1 MRTSAL
7 PVTEG
12 RFRNSNERVIG
23 NNGEINAGSRKEI
36 LNRFVELASMIANG
50 ELINEDGDVVDKR
63 KAKAERANV
72 IREAFEDSKEWAE
85 LGSAIAYDVDTR
97 LEREG
102 FMRTILNRGDIV
114 EGAIP
119 RIRVKE
125 RYVTSIVSRGIAQV
139 YPQYVRDRYVLAE
152 EFYVTATPRVEIIEL
167 HQGSGDILE
176 ERYFQGLEQIF
187 VGEDRTLLKMLR
199 AADGIYNDITYF
211 SGTFSQTTLQSVKQ
225 KVDSWRIPAT
235 TTLIAIDLLS
245 DVNAGTNFSTWFD
258 PISKWEIVKTG
269 RIGNLLGMS
278 LVTDGY
284 REPNLRVLDDG
295 EFIITGSPEFIG
307 GYTDRGPVN
316 SIPVDEMDK
325 SIPARGWT
333 MREVISMTVAN
344 AKAVARGKR
353 S

>member
-1 MRTSAL
+1 
-7 PVTEG
+7 
-12 RFRNSNERVIG
+12 
-23 NNGEINAGSRKEI
+23 
-36 LNRFVELASMIANG
+36 
-50 ELINEDGDVVDKR
+50 
-63 KAKAERANV
+63 
-72 IREAFEDSKEWAE
+72 
-85 LGSAIAYDVDTR
+85 
-97 LEREG
+97 
-102 FMRTILNRGDIV
+102 MRTILNRGDIV